1 MYLIV
6 YDIENDR
13 LRTRFAKF
21 LTRFGIRVQYSVFQI
36 ENSPRI
42 LDNIQLEI
50 KETFEKDFGQADS
63 VLIFQIPDQAC
74 IAKYGYPIDDE
85 TDLVI
90 R

>member
-1 MYLIV
+1 MYLVV

-21 LTRFGIRVQYSVFQI
+21 LKRYGERVQFSVFQI
-36 ENSPRI
+36 ENSQRI
-42 LDNIQLEI
+42 LDNIKVEI
-50 KETFEKDFGQADS
+50 NSTFEKEFGQADS

-74 IAKYGYPIDDE
+74 VAKFGYPINGE

>member
-1 MYLIV
+1 MYLIA

-13 LRTRFAKF
+13 LRTKFAKF
-21 LTRFGIRVQYSVFQI
+21 LKRFGVRMQFSVFQI

-42 LDNIQLEI
+42 LENIKVEI
-50 KETFEKDFGQADS
+50 KSVFEKEFDQADS
-63 VLIFQIPDQAC
+63 VLIYEIPDDAC
-74 IAKYGYPIDDE
+74 IAKFGYPVNEE

>member
-1 MYLIV
+1 MFLIV

-21 LTRFGIRVQYSVFQI
+21 LKQYGMRVQFSVFQI

-42 LDNIQLEI
+42 LDNIRLEI
-50 KETFEKDFGQADS
+50 QNEFEKQFDQSDS
-63 VLIFQIPDQAC
+63 VLIYQIPDDAC
-74 IAKYGYPIDDE
+74 VAKFGYPINED

>member
-1 MYLIV
+1 MFLIV
-6 YDIENDR
+6 YDIENDK

-21 LTRFGIRVQYSVFQI
+21 LTRFGVRMQLSVFKI

-42 LDNIQLEI
+42 LNNIQLEI
-50 KETFEKDFGQADS
+50 RNSFEKEFGQADS
-63 VLIFQIPDQAC
+63 VLIFQVPDQAC
-74 IAKYGYPIDDE
+74 VAKFGYPIDDD